1 MIRIILLLVLL
12 LCVAAAFWLY
22 TPDRSRALL
31 EAEYLKPG
39 DSFVDALGVRLRLR
53 DTGPRDAPAL
63 ILLHGFGASLETW
76 EPWAERLSSRY
87 RVIRFDIPGFG
98 LTGPDPTGDYTD
110 ARGVR
115 IIEALMDR
123 LGLKTA
129 TIIGNS
135 LGGKLAWMFAA
146 AHQERTARLVLISPD
161 GFASPGFD
169 YDKKPDVPLM
179 VRLLPYV
186 LPRPLLRM
194 SLEPAYAD
202 PKKLTEATVTRY
214 RDMMLAPG
222 DRTAMIAR
230 MRQVMLHD
238 PIPTLQSIKAP
249 TLLLWGEQDG
259 MIPFDNAADYLR
271 ALPHAT
277 LVRLPKLGHVPFE
290 EAPEESLK
298 PLLAFL
304 AAPV

>member
-76 EPWAERLSSRY
+76 EPWAERLSSQY

-169 YDKKPDVPLM
+169 YDKRPDVPLM

>member
-1 MIRIILLLVLL
+1 LIRIILLLVLL

-22 TPDRSRALL
+22 TPDRSRASL

-53 DTGPRDAPAL
+53 DTGPRDAPPL

-76 EPWAERLSSRY
+76 EPWAERLSSQY